1 MVAAAGS
8 LACPCPGSAQ
18 DVLAADRA
26 ERRTDRARTL
36 FRDGAAAA
44 GEGRFTEAE
53 RLFRE
58 ALELHDAPAIRYNLA
73 SVLVE
78 LGLYPEA
85 REMALSLISGSD
97 VPAELREHARELRA
111 HVDAQAGFA
120 QIVTD
125 GETDVMVD
133 GRRVRDLSESLYLSP
148 GEHVATGV
156 RREAEVARVTF
167 EIVTGE
173 TRRVELLG
181 EDPSDPPSD
190 RDPELHEQ
198 WWFWAAIG
206 GGAAVLIGIIAGVA
220 VAASSPPGME
230 SPIEGNFEPGV
241 LRW

>member
-1 MVAAAGS
+1 MSSPRDSYRAGFQWALSNALLCLLGVVMVAEVTG
-8 LACPCPGSAQ
+8 LVCPERGSAQ

-44 GEGRFTEAE
+44 GEGRFSEAE

-78 LGLYPEA
+78 LGHYPEA

-97 VPAELREHARELRA
+97 VPEELREHARELRA
-111 HVDAQAGFA
+111 HVDAQAGFVR
-120 QIVTD
+120 IVTD
-125 GETDVMVD
+125 GETDVTVD

-156 RREAEVARVTF
+156 RREHEVASVTF
-167 EIVTGE
+167 EVVTGE
-173 TRRVELLG
+173 TRRVELIG
-181 EDPSDPPSD
+181 EDPAEPASD
-190 RDPELHEQ
+190 RDPELVEQ
-198 WWFWAAIG
+198 
-206 GGAAVLIGIIAGVA
+206 
-220 VAASSPPGME
+220 
-230 SPIEGNFEPGV
+230 
-241 LRW
+241 